1 MGNFKKMIFGEK
13 MPDKDDPKYQRQYEK
28 DVESGRK
35 FCKATGLDRLAARV
49 QQFATRHS
57 RLFLVIVFGFVIGC
71 FGLNVYHM
79 VRAYRTTHQ
88 EQTESVSQRQ
98 ERILL
103 QQYRKSHNETIVNN
117 GMDEEN

>member
-13 MPDKDDPKYQRQYEK
+13 MPDRDDPKYQKQYEK

-49 QQFATRHS
+49 QGFATRHS
-57 RLFLVIVFGFVIGC
+57 KLFLVIVFGFVIAC
-71 FGLNVYHM
+71 FSLNIYHM
-79 VRAYRTTHQ
+79 VRAYRCTQQQT
-88 EQTESVSQRQ
+88 TESVSQRQ

-103 QQYRKSHNETIVNN
+103 EQYRKSNKETTENN
-117 GMDEEN
+117 GMDKEN